1 MKKSLI
7 DTKMVHFYIF
17 LDFTFYSFS
26 VPDIRLPVS
35 QVWSPDVEV
44 YNGISQELTTKT
56 DNVVI
61 DSR

>member
-1 MKKSLI
+1 
-7 DTKMVHFYIF
+7 MVHFYIF
-17 LDFTFYSFS
+17 LDFTLYSFS

-61 DSR
+61 YSR